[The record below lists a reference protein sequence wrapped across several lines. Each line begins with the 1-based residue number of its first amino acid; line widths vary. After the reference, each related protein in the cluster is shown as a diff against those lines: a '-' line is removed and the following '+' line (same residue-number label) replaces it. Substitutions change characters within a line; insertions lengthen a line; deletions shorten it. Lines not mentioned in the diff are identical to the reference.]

1 MISLWS
7 DNKKLPGFPRIEG
20 EIKTDVLIIGGG
32 ITGILC
38 AKFLTDA
45 GVECIVAE
53 RGKVAGG
60 VTKNTTAKITAQ
72 HGLIYSRLIERLG
85 HERAQMYL
93 CANLKAV
100 ESFAEM
106 CKDIDCAFERKD
118 AFLYSQ
124 RKMQELENEMKAVQS
139 LGGQAKIIDCSVP
152 FMAAVGVQMKNQAQ
166 FKPLRFLD
174 AVTKELPVFEDS
186 RIISVDG
193 GTAFGDNF
201 KIRAKSIIV
210 ATHFPFI
217 NTRGAYSLK
226 MYQERSY
233 VVALE
238 NACDIGGIYTP
249 ADSGG
254 VSMRNCDD
262 MLLVGGFG
270 ARTGSPCGGWDSLER
285 FSRDN
290 LPDAR
295 EKYRWAAQDCMTLDG
310 VPYIGRY
317 SKTTPQMYVAT
328 GFNKWGMTSSL
339 VSATVLRDMILHG
352 GSEYETLFSPQ
363 RSMLGKQLFINGFKY
378 AAALLTP
385 AGPRCPHLGCRLKFN
400 RAEHSWDC
408 PCHGSRFD
416 EDGRLLNEPATGDRQ
431 MKNER
436 KQQHE

>member
-7 DNKKLPGFPRIEG
+7 DTTELPSFPKLDRDIN
-20 EIKTDVLIIGGG
+20 TDVLIIGGG

-38 AKFLTDA
+38 AKLLRDA
-45 GVECIVAE
+45 DVDCVVVEK
-53 RGKVAGG
+53 GKICGG

-72 HGLIYSRLIERLG
+72 HGLIYSRLIEELG
-85 HERAQMYL
+85 HAKAQMYL
-93 CANLKAV
+93 RANLDAV

-106 CKDIDCAFERKD
+106 CKDIDCGFERKD

-124 RKMQELENEMKAVQS
+124 DKTQALEDEIKALNSIGGQAEIVDCSLSFMKAV
-139 LGGQAKIIDCSVP
+139 
-152 FMAAVGVQMKNQAQ
+152 GVRMTNQAQ
-166 FKPLRFLD
+166 FKPLKFLA
-174 AVTKELPVFEDS
+174 AVAKELSVFEDT

-201 KIRAKSIIV
+201 KIEAKNIIV

-217 NTRGAYSLK
+217 NTRGLYSLK

-233 VVALE
+233 VLALE

-249 ADSGG
+249 ADNNG
-254 VSMRNCDD
+254 VSMRNCSGL
-262 MLLVGGFG
+262 LLVGGFG
-270 ARTGSPCGGWDSLER
+270 ARTGSLCGGWDALGG
-285 FSRDN
+285 FVRDN

-295 EKYRWAAQDCMTLDG
+295 EKYRWAAQDCMTLDC

-317 SKTTPQMYVAT
+317 SKCTPQMYVAT

-339 VSATVLRDMILHG
+339 VSASVLRDMILHG
-352 GSEYETLFSPQ
+352 RSEYGDLFSPH
-363 RSMLGKQLFINGFKY
+363 RSMFKKQLFINGFKY
-378 AAALLTP
+378 VSSLLTP
-385 AGPRCPHLGCRLKFN
+385 FGPRCPHLGCRLKYN

-408 PCHGSRFD
+408 PCHGSRFG
-416 EDGRLLNEPATGDRQ
+416 EDGRLLNEPATGDKQ

-436 KQQHE
+436 KM